1 MEGGFIKEITAPV
14 PNLGEMPAFAAVAA
28 AVAG

>member
-1 MEGGFIKEITAPV
+1 MEGGFRKEVTAPV
-14 PNLGEMPAFAAVAA
+14 PNLGENPVFAVVAA